1 MESQKFKFSTQ
12 TVSYYFDA
20 SFANLKKVVPQNKS
34 VVITDENGYK
44 KHEKHFKGW
53 ETIVLKPGEEFKIQ
67 PTVDSVIDQLIRLK
81 ADRQTTLIGV
91 GGGVVT
97 DLTGYIAS
105 VYMRGIPFGFVPT
118 TLLAMVDAAI
128 GGKNGIDVGQYKNMV
143 GTINQPQFLL
153 YDVSLLKTLPKKE
166 WSNGFAE
173 IIKHAAIKDAAMF
186 KELEE
191 RDLKYFQKNRE
202 SLQKLI
208 QQNALIKTEVV
219 TGDEFEKGERRLLNF
234 GHTLGHALEKQ
245 YNLMHGEAVAIGM
258 TYAASISAHFTGFKQ
273 LAKLVLLIEK
283 YGLPTTVGYDKKK
296 TFEILITDK
305 KKDAGDINYIMLEKI
320 GKAVSKKI
328 SFEQLYKLL
337 PWKLSFLPQL

>member
-34 VVITDENGYK
+34 VVITDENVYK

-153 YDVSLLKTLPKKE
+153 YDVGLLKTLPKKE

-296 TFEILITDK
+296 TFEILIADK

-337 PWKLSFLPQL
+337 P